1 MKDTIKVFQKVL
13 DKIFNHILIIFSPSV
28 AGCKEAITR
37 IKNTKTGPLGKSI
50 ELEGDFSDLYSNC
63 NEGLL
68 LERAEKECKYTDFHE
83 STFLYIQL
91 LIKCIMSLSYFK
103 ELSGIFKP

>member
-1 MKDTIKVFQKVL
+1 MLKLKNVNFENIEHLTPRGIKSSMKDTIKVFQKVL

-37 IKNTKTGPLGKSI
+37 NKNTKTGPFGKST
-50 ELEGDFSDLYSNC
+50 ELEGDFSHLYSNC

-83 STFLYIQL
+83 STF
-91 LIKCIMSLSYFK
+91 
-103 ELSGIFKP
+103 